1 VKFESINKA
10 VIRLVC
16 RYLLVLHI
24 QGGNMELFLTSYLA
38 GTKKLAEDFLSDLK
52 VKEIV
57 FIPTASNVESYT
69 KYVDEAIDTF
79 RDLGYSLNILDIS
92 KREYAE
98 IIDILD
104 VCECL
109 YISGGN
115 TFYLLQEL
123 KKKELCE
130 LIRQRVSN
138 GMLYMGESAGAIISA
153 PDIEYNHIMD
163 DKTVAKE
170 LKDYSGLALVD
181 FYTLPHNKE
190 YPFVESTEEILK
202 VYKDKLKLLP
212 INNEEAIIVKDGK
225 VEVKKE
231 PS

>member
-1 VKFESINKA
+1 
-10 VIRLVC
+10 
-16 RYLLVLHI
+16 
-24 QGGNMELFLTSYLA
+24 MELFLTSYLA

-123 KKKELCE
+123 KKKELCKI
-130 LIRQRVSN
+130 IRQRVSK

-153 PDIEYNHIMD
+153 PDIEYSHIMD

-170 LKDYSGLALVD
+170 LKDYSGLALVG
-181 FYTLPHNKE
+181 FYVLPHNKE

-202 VYKDKLKLLP
+202 VYKDKIKLLP
-212 INNEEAIIVKDGK
+212 INSEEAIIVKDGK

>member
-1 VKFESINKA
+1 M
-10 VIRLVC
+10 C
-16 RYLLVLHI
+16 RYLLVSHI

-38 GTKKLAEDFLSDLK
+38 GTKKIAEDFLSDLK

-123 KKKELCE
+123 KKKELCKI
-130 LIRQRVSN
+130 IRQRVSK

-202 VYKDKLKLLP
+202 VYKDKIKLLP

>member
-1 VKFESINKA
+1 
-10 VIRLVC
+10 
-16 RYLLVLHI
+16 
-24 QGGNMELFLTSYLA
+24 MELFLTSYLA
-38 GTKKLAEDFLSDLK
+38 GTKKIAEDFLSDLK

-98 IIDILD
+98 TIDILD

-202 VYKDKLKLLP
+202 VYKDKIKLLP

>member
-1 VKFESINKA
+1 MPLFTDIA
-10 VIRLVC
+10 YTR
-16 RYLLVLHI
+16 R
-24 QGGNMELFLTSYLA
+24 NMKLFLTSYLA

-57 FIPTASNVESYT
+57 FMPTASNVESYT

-130 LIRQRVSN
+130 LIRQRVSK

-153 PDIEYNHIMD
+153 PDIEYSHIMD

-170 LKDYSGLALVD
+170 LKDYSGLVLVD

-190 YPFVESTEEILK
+190 YPFVESTEETLK
-202 VYKDKLKLLP
+202 VYKDKIKLLP

>member
-1 VKFESINKA
+1 M
-10 VIRLVC
+10 C
-16 RYLLVLHI
+16 HYLLILHI

-115 TFYLLQEL
+115 TFYILQEL
-123 KKKELCE
+123 KKKELCK
-130 LIRQRVSN
+130 IVRQRVSK

>member
-1 VKFESINKA
+1 
-10 VIRLVC
+10 
-16 RYLLVLHI
+16 
-24 QGGNMELFLTSYLA
+24 MELFLTSYLA

-69 KYVDEAIDTF
+69 KHVDEAIDTF

-123 KKKELCE
+123 KKKGLCE
-130 LIRQRVSN
+130 LIRKRVSK
-138 GMLYMGESAGAIISA
+138 GMLYMGESAGAMISA
-153 PDIEYNHIMD
+153 PDIEYSHIMD

-202 VYKDKLKLLP
+202 VYKDKIELLP
-212 INNEEAIIVKDGK
+212 ISNEESIIVKDGK

>member
-1 VKFESINKA
+1 
-10 VIRLVC
+10 
-16 RYLLVLHI
+16 
-24 QGGNMELFLTSYLA
+24 MELFLTSYLA

-190 YPFVESTEEILK
+190 YPFVESTEEIL
-202 VYKDKLKLLP
+202 
-212 INNEEAIIVKDGK
+212 
-225 VEVKKE
+225 
-231 PS
+231 

>member
-1 VKFESINKA
+1 
-10 VIRLVC
+10 
-16 RYLLVLHI
+16 
-24 QGGNMELFLTSYLA
+24 MELFLTSYLA

-123 KKKELCE
+123 KKKELCKI
-130 LIRQRVSN
+130 IRQRVSK

-181 FYTLPHNKE
+181 FYALPHNKE

-202 VYKDKLKLLP
+202 VYKDKIKLLP

>member
-1 VKFESINKA
+1 
-10 VIRLVC
+10 
-16 RYLLVLHI
+16 
-24 QGGNMELFLTSYLA
+24 MELQ
-38 GTKKLAEDFLSDLK
+38 GK
-52 VKEIV
+52 VV
-57 FIPTASNVESYT
+57 TFIPTASIPESYT
-69 KYVDEAIDTF
+69 EYV
-79 RDLGYSLNILDIS
+79 RLGQESLEGLGL
-92 KREYAE
+92 RVLP
-98 IIDILD
+98 LD
-104 VCECL
+104 VSKASPEEIAVSL
-109 YISGGN
+109 SQGDLIYISGGN

-212 INNEEAIIVKDGK
+212 INNKEAIIVKDGK

>member
-1 VKFESINKA
+1 
-10 VIRLVC
+10 
-16 RYLLVLHI
+16 
-24 QGGNMELFLTSYLA
+24 MELFLTSYLA

-69 KYVDEAIDTF
+69 KHVDEAIDTF

-123 KKKELCE
+123 KKKELCKI
-130 LIRQRVSN
+130 IRQRVSK

-181 FYTLPHNKE
+181 FYALPHNKE

-202 VYKDKLKLLP
+202 VYKDKIKLLP